1 MMITPTWWLDF
12 QGDNGMEL
20 GISHSQLQ
28 SVFFSTMFH
37 LGNNMLIP
45 KTSLLQVNSQDAL
58 KEEMPKAEEVLTAF
72 NAFLKTNNLK

>member
-1 MMITPTWWLDF
+1 
-12 QGDNGMEL
+12 
-20 GISHSQLQ
+20 
-28 SVFFSTMFH
+28 MFH